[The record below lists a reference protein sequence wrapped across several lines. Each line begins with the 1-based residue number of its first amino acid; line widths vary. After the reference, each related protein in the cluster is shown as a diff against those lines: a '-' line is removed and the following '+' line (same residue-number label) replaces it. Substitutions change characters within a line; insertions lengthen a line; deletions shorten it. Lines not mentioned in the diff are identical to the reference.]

1 MLLPAALLGRFAARY
16 HRCYDMGRRRS
27 LRAVLPGQGGVMTL
41 AIGERWFDWTRV
53 DDDITL
59 IWEPHVDPF
68 IRCNI
73 WHVRG
78 RERDLLVDSGLGVAS
93 LRAAA
98 HALFDKPLAAVA
110 THSHYDHIGG
120 FHEFEDRIA
129 HRSEAEELAD
139 PRGFAALTAAGLDER
154 VIEAIRASGY
164 ELPETLV
171 TAVPHDG
178 YALADYR
185 LRPAPATRL
194 VDEGDT
200 IDIGDRIFEVLHLPG
215 HSPGSLGLW
224 EAASGTLFA
233 GDAVYDGPLLDG
245 LPGSDISRYVETMK
259 RLRDLPVSVVHA
271 SHDASF
277 GRDRLREL
285 ADAYLRRRG

>member
-1 MLLPAALLGRFAARY
+1 
-16 HRCYDMGRRRS
+16 
-27 LRAVLPGQGGVMTL
+27 MTL
-41 AIGERWFDWTRV
+41 AIGERWFEFARV
-53 DDDITL
+53 DDGITL

-78 RERDLLVDSGLGVAS
+78 RDRDMMVDSGLGIAS
-93 LRAAA
+93 LSEAAR
-98 HALFDKPLAAVA
+98 ALFDKPLAAVA

-139 PRGFAALTAAGLDER
+139 PRGFAALLAADLDER
-154 VIEAIRASGY
+154 VVAAIRASGY
-164 ELPETLV
+164 RLPETLV

-185 LRPAPATRL
+185 LLPAPATRL
-194 VDEGDT
+194 VDEGDVV
-200 IDIGDRIFEVLHLPG
+200 DLGDRVFEVLHLPG

-224 EAASGTLFA
+224 EAASGTLFS
-233 GDAVYDGPLLDG
+233 GDAVYDGPLLDE
-245 LPGSDISRYVETMK
+245 LPGSDIPRYVATMR
-259 RLRDLPVSVVHA
+259 RLRELLVSVVHA
-271 SHDASF
+271 GHEPSF
-277 GRDRLREL
+277 GRERLREL
-285 ADAYLRRRG
+285 ADAYLSRRADQVPSRPSSRSQ